1 MAISS
6 NNAIVDC
13 KKCLQLMD
21 QLIQAE
27 KFKSTLFIQVKEV
40 LIEVNQIKQALHKM
54 SQGTTSMEKIVAK
67 CENDIVDL
75 INQIYS
81 LETP

>member
-13 KKCLQLMD
+13 KKCPQLMD
-21 QLIQAE
+21 QLIQAD
-27 KFKSTLFIQVKEV
+27 KFRSTPFIQVKEV
-40 LIEVNQIKQALHKM
+40 LIEVNQIKQAFHKM